1 MKALD
6 IISFAFNNIKQK
18 KTQSLLTM
26 IGIVIGVFAI
36 VSLISIGYGV
46 QEYMQGEMMKMGGN
60 KLTILPIKQ
69 FGVPPTHFFTDKDIK
84 AINGIKGVDS
94 VVYGWFGG
102 TDIEYN
108 NEKKYVSYFY
118 GAPNNIKEVNSGTG
132 YDIEEGR
139 WLSNSDTYKCIIG
152 YGIAHDLFD
161 RGVKIGDRIIVKDK
175 KFKVVGI
182 MKQIGNQQDD
192 NSIIIPISVGENIF
206 NKQNEY
212 NYITVVV
219 KDSKDI
225 DKISNDITDTLEKS
239 FGDTEFSVLS
249 AEQLADTVGGVLNV
263 LTLFISGVAGI
274 SLLVGAVGISN
285 TTHMSILQRKK
296 DIGILKSLGAETTD
310 ISAIFIVESGF
321 LGLFGGIIGTI
332 IGIIAAKIIENI
344 AHTSGYIMVNAW
356 ISWELIVGV
365 LMFSFMI
372 GVISGYL
379 PARSGAKLNP
389 IDTLRGE

>member
-1 MKALD
+1 
-6 IISFAFNNIKQK
+6 
-18 KTQSLLTM
+18 
-26 IGIVIGVFAI
+26 
-36 VSLISIGYGV
+36 
-46 QEYMQGEMMKMGGN
+46 
-60 KLTILPIKQ
+60 
-69 FGVPPTHFFTDKDIK
+69 
-84 AINGIKGVDS
+84 
-94 VVYGWFGG
+94 
-102 TDIEYN
+102 
-108 NEKKYVSYFY
+108 
-118 GAPNNIKEVNSGTG
+118 
-132 YDIEEGR
+132 
-139 WLSNSDTYKCIIG
+139 
-152 YGIAHDLFD
+152 
-161 RGVKIGDRIIVKDK
+161 
-175 KFKVVGI
+175 

>member
-1 MKALD
+1 MKPLD

-18 KTQSLLTM
+18 KTQSMLTM
-26 IGIVIGVFAI
+26 MGIVIGIFAI
-36 VSLISIGYGV
+36 VSLVSIGYGV
-46 QEYMQGEMMKMGGN
+46 EEYMHGEMMKMGGN

-69 FGVPPTHFFTDKDIK
+69 FGIPPTHFFTDKDIK
-84 AINGIKGVDS
+84 AIHNIRGVDS
-94 VVYGWFGG
+94 VVYGWYGG

-108 NEKKYVSYFY
+108 NEKKYVGYFY
-118 GAPNNIKEVNSGTG
+118 GAPNNIKKVYSETG
-132 YDIEEGR
+132 YNIEEGR
-139 WLSNSDTYKCIIG
+139 WLSNSDTYKCNIG
-152 YGIAHDLFD
+152 YGVAHSLFNKN
-161 RGVKIGDRIIVKDK
+161 VKIGDRIIVKDK

-182 MKQIGNQQDD
+182 MGQVGNQQDD
-192 NSIIIPISVGENIF
+192 NIIMIPISVGENIF
-206 NKQNEY
+206 DKKNEY
-212 NYITVVV
+212 NFITVVV
-219 KDSKDI
+219 KDGADMA
-225 DKISNDITDTLEKS
+225 KISNEISNKLEKS

-249 AEQLADTVGGVLNV
+249 AEQLAETIGGVLSV

-310 ISAIFIVESGF
+310 ILAIFIVESGF
-321 LGLFGGIIGTI
+321 LGLFGGIVGI
-332 IGIIAAKIIENI
+332 IFGIIAAKIIENI
-344 AHTSGYIMVNAW
+344 AHASGYLMVNAW

-365 LMFSFMI
+365 LIFSFMM